1 MSYTDAKSY
10 KTVKAETP
18 TGDLYY
24 TLYYNF
30 EERTGSVDLK
40 GIDLTLP
47 NDEVLYLSPSKYP
60 ELYRAEESSLELE
73 LGRV

>member
-1 MSYTDAKSY
+1 MSYTDANCY

-47 NDEVLYLSPSKYP
+47 DGEILYLSPSKYAD
-60 ELYRAEESSLELE
+60 LYWAEESSLELE